1 MASQSAA
8 GRHEGR
14 LRLAFLLTAS
24 FMAVEAAVGLV
35 TGSIALVADAGHMLT
50 DAAGLGMALLAIR
63 LAQRPATARQTYGF
77 YRAEIIAAAVNGVLL
92 LAVGGYVL
100 VESYQRF
107 RDPAEVPGLPVL
119 VVATVGLFV
128 NLGSASLLYRGA
140 AESLN
145 VRGAFLEVASDVL
158 GSVGAITAGVILLT
172 TGWEYADPLLAS
184 FVALLIVPRTWT
196 LLREALAVLLESVPA
211 HIDMEAVTGRMLA
224 VPGVR
229 SVHDLHIWTIT
240 SGYVALSGHVG
251 VDEATDASDVLV
263 RLHRLL
269 SRDFGIEHITLQVE
283 SRDLEERIDAACG
296 APGGCAGPQP
306 ARESVVGAA
315 KGGG

>member
-119 VVATVGLFV
+119 VVATVGLVV

-140 AESLN
+140 TESLN

-172 TGWEYADPLLAS
+172 TGWQYADPLLAS

-196 LLREALAVLLESVPA
+196 LLRDALAVLLESVPP
-211 HIDMEAVTGRMLA
+211 HIDMEAVTGRILA
-224 VPGVR
+224 VTGVR
-229 SVHDLHIWTIT
+229 SVHDLHVWTIT

-269 SRDFGIEHITLQVE
+269 TRDFGIEHITLQVE

-296 APGGCAGPQP
+296 VPGGCAGPQP
-306 ARESVVGAA
+306 ARRSVVGAA
-315 KGGG
+315 EGGG